1 MSIYAD
7 LSNID
12 YDVTAQPQGETG
24 SYLDNFDAKKVL
36 QDPRFLK
43 DLRQYYLE
51 KEGYVIDDDE
61 KLIDR
66 FYEDGSWRD
75 LNTVGAVGGA
85 LEAYGS
91 SKTDRERMKRI
102 EQVWRQLPMFWQDG
116 GRGAASAVPD
126 IAKAIIADPLNLIPG
141 VAAYKAGA
149 TAGRAAYVA
158 GKSAPM
164 LRGALS
170 GTGKAALVEGGISA
184 GQEGIVNTATQL
196 RDKQLG
202 LRDKFSKGELAASTA
217 LGGVLGGAVGGVIGA
232 VPAALGAARGIEAPE
247 MLNRMGVTR
256 EDLAAMS
263 PEDQDAFAANLRRS
277 GASGLQ
283 PTHRTHRLQTQKLL
297 PSR

>member
-1 MSIYAD
+1 MSIIAD

-12 YDVTAQPQGETG
+12 YDVTAQPQGATG
-24 SYLDNFDAKKVL
+24 TYLDDFDPKKVT

-43 DLRQYYLE
+43 DLRDHYNAKGE
-51 KEGYVIDDDE
+51 FVIDDE
-61 KLIDR
+61 ALIDK
-66 FYEDGSWRD
+66 FYEDSSWRD
-75 LNTVGAVGGA
+75 LNTIGAIGGA

-184 GQEGIVNTATQL
+184 GQEA
-196 RDKQLG
+196 
-202 LRDKFSKGELAASTA
+202 
-217 LGGVLGGAVGGVIGA
+217 
-232 VPAALGAARGIEAPE
+232 
-247 MLNRMGVTR
+247 
-256 EDLAAMS
+256 
-263 PEDQDAFAANLRRS
+263 
-277 GASGLQ
+277 
-283 PTHRTHRLQTQKLL
+283 
-297 PSR
+297 

>member
-12 YDVTAQPQGETG
+12 YDVTATPSTASGG
-24 SYLDNFDAKKVL
+24 YLDNFDPKKVL
-36 QDPRFLK
+36 KDPRFLK

-51 KEGYVIDDDE
+51 SEGYVIDDDE

-75 LNTVGAVGGA
+75 LNTVGAIGGA

-91 SKTDRERMKRI
+91 GKEDRERMKRI

-149 TAGRAAYVA
+149 AAGRAAYVA

-170 GTGKAALVEGGISA
+170 GTGKAAVVEGGISA
-184 GQEGIVNTATQL
+184 GQEFVVNSATQL

-217 LGGVLGGAVGGVIGA
+217 LGGVLGAGVGTVLGA
-232 VPAALGAARGIEAPE
+232 VPATLGAARGIEAPE

-263 PEDQDAFAANLRRS
+263 PDELDAFAQNVQRS
-277 GASGLQ
+277 GASGL
-283 PTHRTHRLQTQKLL
+283 L
-297 PSR
+297 PPQQEAPVA

>member
-1 MSIYAD
+1 M
-7 LSNID
+7 
-12 YDVTAQPQGETG
+12 
-24 SYLDNFDAKKVL
+24 
-36 QDPRFLK
+36 
-43 DLRQYYLE
+43 RQYYLE

-196 RDKQLG
+196 RDKHLG

-232 VPAALGAARGIEAPE
+232 VPAALGAARGISDADSL
-247 MLNRMGVTR
+247 MRCSTGWALFAN
-256 EDLAAMS
+256 DLALVA
-263 PEDQDAFAANLRRS
+263 PEDQDDLAANLRDVDQF
-277 GASGLQ
+277 AQ
-283 PTHRTHRLQTQKLL
+283 PTHRTHRLQTQRLL